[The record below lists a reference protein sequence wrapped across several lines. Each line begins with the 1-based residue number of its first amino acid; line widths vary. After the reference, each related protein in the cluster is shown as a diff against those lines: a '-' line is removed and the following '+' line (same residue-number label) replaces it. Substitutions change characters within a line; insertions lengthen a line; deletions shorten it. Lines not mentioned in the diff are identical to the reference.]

1 MIETEGTFSDSGLLC
16 DNNRC
21 PNYCCN
27 CYTITN
33 LSGSESFIGFTYL
46 TCDLT
51 MSEPYDIP
59 ASESL
64 TVCALNVPPDAN
76 ARYSVTLNGPCYNGQ
91 CVDTMS
97 IQDQLL
103 YDILTTYGPC
113 PDICC
118 GKNEAFGGPMGID
131 VTDIKSGKVL

>member
-1 MIETEGTFSDSGLLC
+1 VTGSDGTFFDSGLLC
-16 DNNRC
+16 DNNNRC

-27 CYTITN
+27 CYTII
-33 LSGSESFIGFTYL
+33 SEGDGTIFYL
-46 TCDLT
+46 NCDLQL
-51 MSEPYDIP
+51 SEVNVSSGEPVQI
-59 ASESL
+59 
-64 TVCALNVPPDAN
+64 CALNVPPGDK
-76 ARYSVTLNGPCYNGQ
+76 YSVTLNGPCYNGQ

-118 GKNEAFGGPMGID
+118 GENEAFGGPMGID